1 MARITQSRF
10 FSLHLQSQNNRCTPR
25 FQSITRSQHAYAAV
39 PFQLQASDIDRALV
53 EGSLSNAGSVSSS
66 PRTAHNIGGLRSPV
80 VIKTLAKAA
89 LQVRA
94 CNA

>member
-10 FSLHLQSQNNRCTPR
+10 FSLHLQLQNNRCTPR
-25 FQSITRSQHAYAAV
+25 FQSITRPQHAYAAV

-53 EGSLSNAGSVSSS
+53 EGSLSVAGSVSSS